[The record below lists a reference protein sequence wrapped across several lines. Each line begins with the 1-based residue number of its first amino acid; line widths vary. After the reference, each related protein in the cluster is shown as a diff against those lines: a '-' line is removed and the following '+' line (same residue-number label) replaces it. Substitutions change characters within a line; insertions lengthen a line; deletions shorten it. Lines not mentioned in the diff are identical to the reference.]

1 MTTPTAIPDESPSVG
16 EVLYVVPGAL
26 VRRPAFAA
34 GGTGERHAWAYD
46 PAGPA
51 PVPASSRR
59 IRPLLASLPPG
70 LADQIE
76 RAAAE
81 CAASAPVG
89 EVLYAACWC
98 DDDDHTFADHVQ
110 WRESVD
116 RARRDRDESAHP
128 AHLIRRITVTEAV
141 A

>member
-1 MTTPTAIPDESPSVG
+1 MTVDDR
-16 EVLYVVPGAL
+16 LYVLDDSGQATVI
-26 VRRPAFAA
+26 RRPAATA
-34 GGTGERHAWAYD
+34 R
-46 PAGPA
+46 
-51 PVPASSRR
+51 VRS
-59 IRPLLASLPPG
+59 LLSTLPPG

-81 CAASAPVG
+81 CAAAAPEG

-98 DDDDHTFADHVQ
+98 DDDDHTFADCVQ
-110 WRESVD
+110 WRESAD

>member
-1 MTTPTAIPDESPSVG
+1 MSAPTEIPGALQPVS

-51 PVPASSRR
+51 PAPAPSRR
-59 IRPLLASLPPG
+59 VRSLLATLPPG

-81 CAASAPVG
+81 CVATAPEG
-89 EVLYAACWC
+89 EVVYAGCWC
-98 DDDDHTFADHVQ
+98 DDDTHTPADLIE
-110 WRESVD
+110 WRESAD

-128 AHLIRRITVTEAV
+128 AHLIRRITVTEAI
-141 A
+141 

>member
-1 MTTPTAIPDESPSVG
+1 MNGDR
-16 EVLYVVPGAL
+16 LYILDDAGQVTEI
-26 VRRPAFAA
+26 RRPAATA
-34 GGTGERHAWAYD
+34 R
-46 PAGPA
+46 
-51 PVPASSRR
+51 VRS
-59 IRPLLASLPPG
+59 LLATLPPG

-81 CAASAPVG
+81 CAATAPEG
-89 EVLYAACWC
+89 ELVYAACSC
-98 DDDDHTFADHVQ
+98 DDDAHTFADYVQ
-110 WRESVD
+110 WRQSID

>member
-1 MTTPTAIPDESPSVG
+1 MTA
-16 EVLYVVPGAL
+16 AAR
-26 VRRPAFAA
+26 VR
-34 GGTGERHAWAYD
+34 
-46 PAGPA
+46 
-51 PVPASSRR
+51 S
-59 IRPLLASLPPG
+59 LLATLPPG

-81 CAASAPVG
+81 CVASAPEGQV
-89 EVLYAACWC
+89 VYAGCWC
-98 DDDDHTFADHVQ
+98 DDDTHTPADLIE
-110 WRESVD
+110 WRESAD

>member
-1 MTTPTAIPDESPSVG
+1 MTVTDR
-16 EVLYVVPGAL
+16 LYVLDDAGQATQI
-26 VRRPAFAA
+26 RRPAATA
-34 GGTGERHAWAYD
+34 R
-46 PAGPA
+46 
-51 PVPASSRR
+51 VRS
-59 IRPLLASLPPG
+59 LLATLPPG

-81 CAASAPVG
+81 CAESAPAG

-98 DDDDHTFADHVQ
+98 DDDGHTFADHVQ
-110 WRESVD
+110 WRQSIE
-116 RARRDRDESAHP
+116 RARRDRDESPHP